1 MNKEKIFFIGVFVGV
16 AITTL
21 TFIITNSTD
30 RTPEGCDKD
39 LLETTNFFV
48 EENVRLENYIK
59 QLEEENQR
67 LGSTLAQKEYED
79 E

>member
-1 MNKEKIFFIGVFVGV
+1 MSKDNIFFIGVFVGV
-16 AITTL
+16 VITTL
-21 TFIITNSTD
+21 TFIITWSTG

-48 EENVRLENYIK
+48 EENVRLENYII